1 MLALSPKPHFFKQN
15 SVNNMITLLCG
26 TNRPNNQSQKFINT
40 YKYLL
45 KERNVDCEE
54 IYLEKMPSDL
64 AYANDIIGTAS
75 AELRSQIE
83 SKMIPAK
90 KLVVFVPEYNGSFPG
105 ILKSFID
112 CMEPKHYKEMIIA
125 LVGISSGRSGN
136 LRGLDHLTG
145 IFHYLGAEVL
155 SAKLDIANLYSLLDS
170 EGNPNDDNVIRRM
183 NWQIDFL
190 LK

>member
-1 MLALSPKPHFFKQN
+1 MLASSLKLHFFKQN

-45 KERNVDCEE
+45 KERNIDCEE
-54 IYLEKMPSDL
+54 IYLEKMPRDL

-75 AELRSQIE
+75 AELRSEIE

-136 LRGLDHLTG
+136 LRGMDHLTG

>member
-1 MLALSPKPHFFKQN
+1 MLALSLKLHFFKQN

-75 AELRSQIE
+75 AELRSEIE

-112 CMEPKHYKEMIIA
+112 CMEPKHYKEMI
-125 LVGISSGRSGN
+125 
-136 LRGLDHLTG
+136 
-145 IFHYLGAEVL
+145 
-155 SAKLDIANLYSLLDS
+155 
-170 EGNPNDDNVIRRM
+170 
-183 NWQIDFL
+183 
-190 LK
+190 

>member
-1 MLALSPKPHFFKQN
+1 MLALSLKLHFFKQN

-75 AELRSQIE
+75 AELRSEIE

-90 KLVVFVPEYNGSFPG
+90 KLVVFAPEYNGSFPG

>member
-1 MLALSPKPHFFKQN
+1 MLALSLKLHFFKQN

-170 EGNPNDDNVIRRM
+170 EGNPNDDNVLRRM